1 MSKIVKLKIYGPFT
15 LPITR
20 GKVGGRSIEQIAM
33 KTSLQQQFEKQYKGC
48 KLNLKCGCYVFGMR
62 TGGQGQIDGAIIPY
76 YVGKAAAQPLMQEA
90 ATADKCNKY
99 TKVLQDHRGTPVLFL
114 VAKEAK
120 GHSNMNA
127 TTVDYIEELLIFY
140 AATKRNP
147 RNLINNHHVP
157 DPKKFCVTG
166 VDLLGKMQKA
176 GFPGKEE
183 KSFNK
188 MLGI

>member
-15 LPITR
+15 LPVTR

-33 KTSLQQQFEKQYKGC
+33 KTSLQQQFEEQYKGC

-99 TKVLQDHRGTPVLFL
+99 T
-114 VAKEAK
+114 
-120 GHSNMNA
+120 
-127 TTVDYIEELLIFY
+127 
-140 AATKRNP
+140 
-147 RNLINNHHVP
+147 
-157 DPKKFCVTG
+157 
-166 VDLLGKMQKA
+166 
-176 GFPGKEE
+176 
-183 KSFNK
+183 
-188 MLGI
+188 